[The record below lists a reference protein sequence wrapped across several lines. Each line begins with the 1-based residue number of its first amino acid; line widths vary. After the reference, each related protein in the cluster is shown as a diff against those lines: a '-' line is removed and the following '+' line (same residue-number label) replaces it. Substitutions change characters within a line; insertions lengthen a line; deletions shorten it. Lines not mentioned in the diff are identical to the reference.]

1 MKAIRRL
8 SKTPVDLE
16 HVPTVLEHVPAIRR
30 LRDTLVFCTALACAF
45 AAACID
51 DPAPAVIVATAS
63 R

>member
-1 MKAIRRL
+1 MSTL
-8 SKTPVDLE
+8 
-16 HVPTVLEHVPAIRR
+16 HR

-45 AAACID
+45 AAVCID